1 MMNIL
6 KQILKDKF
14 ALSKYFLYSVIVAVI
29 DTIIVWLLT
38 RQNLTHLVMANT
50 IGVSIGFVLH
60 YLLSSKSV
68 FKTRYSVIGFIIY
81 LGTFFVGLF
90 VANWLI
96 YVSYQ
101 YIFVDYMMDLRILLS
116 KGVSIIVPF
125 FLMYFLRSYLF
136 FILTSKEDN

>member
-1 MMNIL
+1 MNIL

-50 IGVSIGFVLH
+50 IVVSIGFVLH

-125 FLMYFLRSYLF
+125 FLMYFLRRYLF
-136 FILTSKEDN
+136 FILNRKEDK

>member
-60 YLLSSKSV
+60 YLLSV
-68 FKTRYSVIGFIIY
+68 HQNHVRII
-81 LGTFFVGLF
+81 
-90 VANWLI
+90 
-96 YVSYQ
+96 
-101 YIFVDYMMDLRILLS
+101 
-116 KGVSIIVPF
+116 
-125 FLMYFLRSYLF
+125 
-136 FILTSKEDN
+136 

>member
-90 VANWLI
+90 AANWLI

-125 FLMYFLRSYLF
+125 FLMYFLRRYLF
-136 FILTSKEDN
+136 FILNRKEDK

>member
-125 FLMYFLRSYLF
+125 FLMYFLRRYLF
-136 FILTSKEDN
+136 FILNRKEDK

>member
-50 IGVSIGFVLH
+50 IVVSIGFVLH

-125 FLMYFLRSYLF
+125 FLMYFLRRYLF
-136 FILTSKEDN
+136 FILNRKEDK